1 MLATIAE
8 HVLPVLLVLGLLT
21 RLSALGLLVMTLVIQ
36 VFVFPEAWVTHGLWA
51 TALLLLVARGP
62 GRLSIDR
69 AAGIE
74 R

>member
-1 MLATIAE
+1 
-8 HVLPVLLVLGLLT
+8 VLPVLLVLGLLT
-21 RLSALGLLVMTLVIQ
+21 RLSAFGLLAMTLVIQ

-51 TALLLLVARGP
+51 SAFLLLVAAGP